1 MIESHPYIAVLIV
14 GAAMFFTGGLFG
26 LVISGL
32 CQMAKDADESEQ
44 DTSSIKSQFWL
55 EQRNWGQN

>member
-1 MIESHPYIAVLIV
+1 MIEAHPYIAVLIV

-32 CQMAKDADESEQ
+32 CQMAKDADESEHGG
-44 DTSSIKSQFWL
+44 SIFKDVWDNP
-55 EQRNWGQN
+55 RNWGQR

>member
-32 CQMAKDADESEQ
+32 CQMAKDADESEHENP
-44 DTSSIKSQFWL
+44 SVNPQFWRTKRDWA
-55 EQRNWGQN
+55 QQ

>member
-1 MIESHPYIAVLIV
+1 MIEAHPYIAVCLV

-26 LVISGL
+26 LVIPGL

-44 DTSSIKSQFWL
+44 DTGSINPQLWQSKRTWAQ
-55 EQRNWGQN
+55 Q

>member
-32 CQMAKDADESEQ
+32 RQMAKDADESKQ
-44 DTSSIKSQFWL
+44 SAPPVRSQLW
-55 EQRNWGQN
+55 QRNWGPGA

>member
-1 MIESHPYIAVLIV
+1 MIEAHPYIAVLIV

-26 LVISGL
+26 LVVSGL

-44 DTSSIKSQFWL
+44 ESSSVRSQLW
-55 EQRNWGQN
+55 QRNWGPGA